1 MNWTKSKKVNA
12 VDEKRFQVK
21 GEVRIDV
28 DWSQDCQVE
37 FNLSHEEL
45 EINRVEEEGGGVVT
59 YGEKTIADDFEIE
72 VTSSSKEQAEKDV
85 IEMLEDTSAWDFDV
99 TLGNQDIVSHDID
112 GIDVT
117 VTEVEEIE

>member
-12 VDEKRFQVK
+12 VDEKRFRVK